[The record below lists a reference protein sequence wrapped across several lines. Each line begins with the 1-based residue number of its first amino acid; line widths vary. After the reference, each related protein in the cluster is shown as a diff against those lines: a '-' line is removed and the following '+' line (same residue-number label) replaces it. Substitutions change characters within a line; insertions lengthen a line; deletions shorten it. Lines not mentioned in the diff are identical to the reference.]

1 MAYQALYRVWR
12 SQRFDDVVG
21 QKAVTQTLKNAVLQN
36 QISHAYLFTGPRG
49 TGKTSA
55 AKIFAKAINCPNSHD
70 GEPCN
75 ECEMCKA
82 ITAGAQE
89 DVIEIDA
96 ASNNGV
102 DEIRFITDRAKYSPT
117 QAKYKVYIIDEV
129 HMLSTGAFN
138 ALLKT
143 LEEPQESLVFIL
155 ATTEPHKIPATI
167 ISRTQR
173 FDFKRIDTKDIAEHL
188 AYICDRI
195 DVPYEAQALTVIAQA
210 AEGGMRDALSMLDQ
224 AISFAEGTITMKDV
238 MAVTGSLTYE
248 MMDRF
253 MGDCFAQDATA
264 ALEALDEILASGKE
278 ARRLLENLLVYCRDL
293 LLYQKAP
300 SLLAEKS
307 GYLTAAFKD
316 LAGKITSAQ
325 LFNWIKLLNET
336 QNEIRFTNSPTIYL
350 EVATVKLAG
359 PPPTPIAAVG
369 STDSAPATAAD
380 NQLVLELQ
388 HQVRQLAEELQQLKQ
403 GGTAAGTNGS
413 GGHNSHHSNKDKAAA
428 TNSKYRLPKDKVYK
442 VLEQATK
449 DDVVKVRNVWGDLLM
464 MFNALRKGLL
474 VNTQIKAAGPRGLV
488 LSFESEM
495 VCQKASEDEEL
506 ALMIS
511 NNLSRLI
518 DGYAPDTVFIPESAW
533 LELRQGFLNQS
544 GSQNS
549 SEHTEQSAVSQAA
562 GFGEQTAAVP
572 QEASVVFK
580 APENWADSG
589 LMEGLTDPS
598 AAAPEDRLVTKADEL
613 FGDLTTVID
622 D

>member
-21 QKAVTQTLKNAVLQN
+21 QKAITQTLKNAVLQN

-55 AKIFAKAINCPNSHD
+55 AKIFAKAINCPNSQD

-82 ITAGAQE
+82 ITEGSQE

-188 AYICDRI
+188 AYICERI
-195 DVPYEAQALTVIAQA
+195 NVPYEAQALTVIAQA

-224 AISFAEGTITMKDV
+224 AISFSEGTITMKDV
-238 MAVTGSLTYE
+238 MEVTGSLTYE

-264 ALEALDEILASGKE
+264 ALEDLAEILASGKE

-300 SLLAEKS
+300 NLLVEKS
-307 GYLTAAFKD
+307 GYLTDEFKK
-316 LAGKITSAQ
+316 LAEMIPATQ
-325 LFNWIKLLNET
+325 LFTWIQLLNDT

-359 PPPTPIAAVG
+359 PPVAAPTAGAVEAY
-369 STDSAPATAAD
+369 TPATSSPD
-380 NQLVLELQ
+380 SQLVQELQ
-388 HQVRQLAEELQQLKQ
+388 RQVRQLAEELQQLKQ
-403 GGTAAGTNGS
+403 NGITTTS
-413 GGHNSHHSNKDKAAA
+413 TSANTSHSAIHATKDKSGSS
-428 TNSKYRLPKDKVYK
+428 SKYRLPKDKVYK

-518 DGYAPDTVFIPESAW
+518 EGYAPDTVFIPESAW
-533 LELRQGFLNQS
+533 LELRQGFLNQKD
-544 GSQNS
+544 SQTS
-549 SEHTEQSAVSQAA
+549 SDANQQEEAAADREDQVAASETGMAMTELQ
-562 GFGEQTAAVP
+562 P
-572 QEASVVFK
+572 
-580 APENWADSG
+580 PESWADSG
-589 LMEGLTDPS
+589 LLEGLENST
-598 AAAPEDRLVTKADEL
+598 APKEDRLVTKADEL
-613 FGDLTTVID
+613 FGDLTTVVD

>member
-1 MAYQALYRVWR
+1 MAYQALYRAWR
-12 SQRFDDVVG
+12 SQRFEDVVG
-21 QKAVTQTLKNAVLQN
+21 QKAITQTLKNAVLQK

-188 AYICDRI
+188 AYILQQI
-195 DVPYEAQALTVIAQA
+195 DVPYEEQALTVIAQA

-238 MAVTGSLTYE
+238 MEVTGSLSQE
-248 MMDRF
+248 IMDRF
-253 MGDCFAQDATA
+253 MADCYRQDASA
-264 ALEALDEILASGKE
+264 ALQALDEILASGKE
-278 ARRLLENLLVYCRDL
+278 ARRVLENLLVYCRDL
-293 LLYQKAP
+293 LMYQKAP
-300 SLLAEKS
+300 NLLQEKA
-307 GYLTAAFKD
+307 GYLTENFKH
-316 LAGKITSAQ
+316 LAETVPSEL
-325 LFNWIKLLNET
+325 LFAWIGLLNET

-359 PPPTPIAAVG
+359 PPPATA
-369 STDSAPATAAD
+369 SSPATGGRVP
-380 NQLVLELQ
+380 QSLVELEQ
-388 HQVRQLAEELQQLKQ
+388 LQQLQQQVNKLTGEIQ
-403 GGTAAGTNGS
+403 KLKESGVSVATGHSSPTSSHQKKTANG
-413 GGHNSHHSNKDKAAA
+413 N
-428 TNSKYRLPKDKVYK
+428 KYRIPKDKVYK
-442 VLEQATK
+442 VLDQATK
-449 DDVVKVRNVWGDLLM
+449 EDLVQVKEVWGDLLQ

-474 VNTQIKAAGPRGLV
+474 VNTEIKAAGPKGLV

-506 ALMIS
+506 ALMLS
-511 NNLSRLI
+511 NSLSRLI
-518 DGYAPDTVFIPESAW
+518 SGYAPDTVFIPKAAW
-533 LELRQGFLNQS
+533 PQLRQSYVNEKRGGRSPQQAPQAPAT
-544 GSQNS
+544 QNDGNAQTGVVDQGQPADN
-549 SEHTEQSAVSQAA
+549 H
-562 GFGEQTAAVP
+562 FGELFQPEEWSEMAQATSQTP
-572 QEASVVFK
+572 Q
-580 APENWADSG
+580 
-589 LMEGLTDPS
+589 TDP
-598 AAAPEDRLVTKADEL
+598 LVTKADEL
-613 FGDLTTVID
+613 FGDLTQVID